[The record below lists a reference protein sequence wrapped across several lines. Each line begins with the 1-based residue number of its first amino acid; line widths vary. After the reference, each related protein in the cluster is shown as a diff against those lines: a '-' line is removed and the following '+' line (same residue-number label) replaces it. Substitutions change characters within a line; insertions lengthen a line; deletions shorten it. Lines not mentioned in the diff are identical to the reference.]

1 MSRLVT
7 LSLPPRAGLLLA
19 IALMLANCA
28 SLLPK
33 REGPSP
39 ALFQLT
45 AAKSFPGAER
55 ALDIKLSVD
64 EPAAPRA
71 LDIDR
76 IAIKPSPYELK
87 YLAGARWSDRA
98 PRMLQMLL
106 VESFDNAMTK
116 GGVGRPGEGLR
127 TDYLFTSELR
137 NFEVDDTG
145 AGRPRARVRLSAKL
159 LTVPGGRLIAAQSF
173 AHEAQAGSRSTGA
186 VVEAFDEAFNGVAV
200 AAVTW
205 TLQTLGAR
213 AANGERPVA
222 QREPAAP
229 AADGR

>member
-1 MSRLVT
+1 MSRLAR

-19 IALMLANCA
+19 LALMLANCA

-33 REGPSP
+33 REGPPPS
-39 ALFQLT
+39 LFQLT
-45 AAKSFPGAER
+45 AAKSFPGALR
-55 ALDIKLSVD
+55 GLDIKLGVD

-71 LDIDR
+71 LDSDR
-76 IAIKPSPYELK
+76 IAIKPSPYELR

-127 TDYLFTSELR
+127 TDYLFTSDLR
-137 NFEVDDTG
+137 NFEVDDTA
-145 AGRPRARVRLSAKL
+145 AGRPRVVVRLSAKIL
-159 LTVPGGRLIAAQSF
+159 AVPGGRLIAAQSF
-173 AHEAQAGSRSTGA
+173 AQEAQANGRSTDA
-186 VVEAFDEAFNGVAV
+186 VVEAFDEAFNKVAV

-205 TLQTLGAR
+205 TLGTLGAQ

-222 QREPAAP
+222 QRDAATPAA
-229 AADGR
+229 GRP